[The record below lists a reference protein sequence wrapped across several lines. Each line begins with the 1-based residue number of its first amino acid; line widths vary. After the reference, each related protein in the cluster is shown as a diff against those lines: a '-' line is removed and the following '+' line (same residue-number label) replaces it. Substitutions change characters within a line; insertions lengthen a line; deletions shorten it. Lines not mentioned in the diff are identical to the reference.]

1 MTFPFITGNST
12 TNLKPVSLDSSVGE
26 AYMIVIA
33 NLVKGY
39 QSKLVLSL
47 SYKKEGT
54 LTFLKHCGWTCRVP
68 C

>member
-1 MTFPFITGNST
+1 MSTWDMTFSFITGNST

-39 QSKLVLSL
+39 
-47 SYKKEGT
+47 
-54 LTFLKHCGWTCRVP
+54 
-68 C
+68 